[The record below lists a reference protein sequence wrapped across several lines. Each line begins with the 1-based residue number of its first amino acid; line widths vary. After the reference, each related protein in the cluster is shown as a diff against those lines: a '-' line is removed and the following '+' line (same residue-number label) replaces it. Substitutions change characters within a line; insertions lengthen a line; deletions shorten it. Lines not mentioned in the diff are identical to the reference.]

1 MKDQWIALDMYFFA
15 KPFPMRLRDR
25 FGATGQL
32 VFIAFLCACKQDWPQ
47 GEITF
52 VSDSEA
58 LQKMGVEGWPLID
71 DEGHKWTL
79 DEFWTF
85 TGRFKQTKKTAR
97 GRVWN
102 VKSTQF
108 ERWQKTIGRDMAAE
122 RQRRSRAKNGRD
134 NNRDTPCDMA
144 VTGGVTDKDNDKDIS
159 LTHPGVEPPDPKS
172 TSRRNGTNPRAQGT
186 NPRANGTNP
195 RAQAAEARRE
205 LIPDWQP
212 DPQPAGGID
221 RAAVADLRAN
231 PAGKHP

>member
-32 VFIAFLCACKQDWPQ
+32 VFIAFLCACKQEWPQ
-47 GEITF
+47 GEIKF
-52 VSDSEA
+52 VSDYEA
-58 LQKMGVEGWPLID
+58 LQKMGVEDWPLVD
-71 DEGHKWTL
+71 DQGDKWTL

-108 ERWQKTIGRDMAAE
+108 ERWQKTIGREMAAE

-134 NNRDTPCDMA
+134 TYRDTHRDTT
-144 VTGGVTDKDNDKDIS
+144 VTGGVTDKDNDKDITPTPVTRFAS
-159 LTHPGVEPPDPKS
+159 NGKNHTQDPPRPV
-172 TSRRNGTNPRAQGT
+172 
-186 NPRANGTNP
+186 
-195 RAQAAEARRE
+195 
-205 LIPDWQP
+205 IPDWQP
-212 DPQPAGGID
+212 D
-221 RAAVADLRAN
+221 AALTN
-231 PAGKHP
+231 PRTKPSRKTP